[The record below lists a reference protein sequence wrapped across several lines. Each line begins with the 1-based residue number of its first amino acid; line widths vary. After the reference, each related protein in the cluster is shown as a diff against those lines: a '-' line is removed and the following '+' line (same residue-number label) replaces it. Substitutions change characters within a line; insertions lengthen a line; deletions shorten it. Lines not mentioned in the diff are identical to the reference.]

1 MKKAI
6 IVGTSDFDI
15 EKETIDLNVTVFINI
30 IGWTISYFEK
40 QNYGHLAA
48 ITSAA
53 GLRGSRHI
61 IQCLQIIPDKTK
73 SCIKNS
79 QIKQQL

>member
-15 EKETIDLNVTVFINI
+15 EKETIDLNVTVFTNI
-30 IGWTISYFEK
+30 IGWTINYFEE
-40 QNYGHLAA
+40 QHYGHLAA

-53 GLRGSRHI
+53 GLRGSR
-61 IQCLQIIPDKTK
+61 QAPSYNASK
-73 SCIKNS
+73 SY
-79 QIKQQL
+79 QIKRNHA